1 MRNPQRSFTIAW
13 RDWDMSSDFAE
24 KSFVSKDGKHGKGT
38 TSVVPPMLGGMRLQP
53 LRFALRQFSGGSMRK
68 VLLFLW
74 IAVCLVPAYGQEGSF
89 DGKSWWNHIKV
100 LAADDMEGRDTGSPR
115 A

>member
-38 TSVVPPMLGGMRLQP
+38 TSFVPP
-53 LRFALRQFSGGSMRK
+53 
-68 VLLFLW
+68 
-74 IAVCLVPAYGQEGSF
+74 
-89 DGKSWWNHIKV
+89 
-100 LAADDMEGRDTGSPR
+100 
-115 A
+115 